1 MKKSFKY
8 RAVNALIMN
17 VPIALAISLTA
28 QLLAIHTVIPQLL
41 IINFL
46 IAYVISFVIG
56 VAIPCVEWGVSFAM
70 FCKTKPDTLPFGLCI
85 NAVVNLTYVV
95 INCLILTYFNV
106 CILNHAPIIAYFIGM
121 LTTFVPIYIVGFI
134 VSFLWN
140 RPAEKITENIC
151 GKE

>member
-1 MKKSFKY
+1 MNKSFKW

-17 VPIALAISLTA
+17 IPIALAIALTA

-46 IAYVISFVIG
+46 IAYAISFVIG
-56 VAIPCVEWGVSFAM
+56 VTIPAVKWGIGFAGV
-70 FCKTKPDTLPFGLCI
+70 CKAKPDTLPFGLCI
-85 NAVVNLTYVV
+85 NAVVNLVYVV

-121 LTTFVPIYIVGFI
+121 ATTFIPIYIVGYI

-140 RPAEKITENIC
+140 RPAEKITDNIC
-151 GKE
+151 KEN